1 MEDQTTTAATP
12 ERKALTFD
20 LGEFEGFSFRNQ
32 AAILRPISAE
42 EVVNW
47 DHDRDGEAEFW
58 PAGDVP
64 EVALLFKGRSSVTGA
79 ELLDLDRILAE
90 MGGDTRHNYLLIHY
104 AVNMCGDSLEGLS
117 EEKVQD
123 HCVQIFT
130 GTNFTDVRREAAF
143 ELFELYY
150 PEEFKTWERSLCD
163 GLIFDQDRF
172 LDSPCFCVEEVRMGD
187 EVALLVAAQ

>member
-1 MEDQTTTAATP
+1 MEDQTTTAAP
-12 ERKALTFD
+12 QERKALTFD
-20 LGEFEGFSFRNQ
+20 LGKFEGFNFRNQ
-32 AAILRPISAE
+32 SAIARLVSAE

-64 EVALLFKGRSSVTGA
+64 EVALIFKGRSSVSGS

-104 AVNMCGDSLEGLS
+104 AVNLCGDSLEGLS
-117 EEKVQD
+117 EESVQD
-123 HCVQIFT
+123 HCAQIFT

-150 PEEFKTWERSLCD
+150 PEEFKVWERSLCD

-172 LDSPCFCVEEVRMGD
+172 LDSPCFCIEEVRMGD
-187 EVALLVAAQ
+187 EVAVIVAAQ

>member
-20 LGEFEGFSFRNQ
+20 LGKFEGFSFRDQ

-58 PAGDVP
+58 PSGDVP
-64 EVALLFKGRSSVTGA
+64 EVALLFKGRSSVSGS

-90 MGGDTRHNYLLIHY
+90 MDPQSLGGKVPR
-104 AVNMCGDSLEGLS
+104 LE
-117 EEKVQD
+117 
-123 HCVQIFT
+123 F
-130 GTNFTDVRREAAF
+130 
-143 ELFELYY
+143 
-150 PEEFKTWERSLCD
+150 
-163 GLIFDQDRF
+163 FDLKSD
-172 LDSPCFCVEEVRMGD
+172 PD
-187 EVALLVAAQ
+187 EMRNLVADPGHRAELARLYNALRQWVKDTKDPAVQPPETAPIPKPS